1 PAPEFI
7 DLTDYDLADYQGNDH
22 SGNYGT
28 VWTDFDSDGD
38 IDLFIAKCRQF
49 VNDPNDPR
57 RINQLWVNDGNGG
70 WTEEALE
77 RGLVLYEQSWTTD
90 FADIDNDGDFD
101 CLATNHSSTIKLL
114 ENDGTGYF
122 TDITPG
128 SGLEISGF
136 FLQAK
141 MDDFDNDGFV
151 DLIYTGG
158 DNGYFRNNGDGT
170 FTEMPNTFPYGDTM
184 HSFASGDVNRDGQLD
199 VYASYGDGYVSP
211 DNNNPDVL
219 WLNDGNENHWIAF
232 DLEGFESNVD
242 AVGAKVIL
250 TGDFGTMVREVR
262 GGESYGITCTF
273 ACRFGLGAHETVD
286 QAVVKWPSGFETV
299 IANPEI
305 DQYHNVLE
313 VPCTAEVTATATATS
328 FCPGEVV
335 TVTATDGFATY
346 QWSNGDETASIEIS
360 EPGAYSVIAY
370 DAEGCAGISNLVTLQ
385 EIVGNAPTIALD
397 GDSDLC
403 EGGTLTLTASD
414 ADNYT
419 WSTGEDTQSIEVT
432 TSGAYAVYSVD
443 ICGNAVTSDTLVV
456 QVFEAPLGPPI
467 VEESEVVIPTSNV
480 VELVAIGENI
490 KWYDLPVGGE
500 LLGEGAS
507 IVVGVDQ
514 DTTFW
519 AEDARI
525 TQGESKTGG
534 ELSKQDGG
542 AYHSNSARWLEFDVH
557 EELRLNSV
565 TLFANGTYE
574 RSFELINAFDVV
586 LESTTV
592 LVEDGTFVLELDW
605 DIQPG
610 QGYGLRC
617 VSEDPQLWREG
628 TSSDLN
634 YPYEVGELLTIT
646 NSTAGPSL
654 DYYYFFYEWVAEPKP
669 IECASQRTPVM
680 VSIVPIEGC
689 IDELACNFNPQANI
703 GNDSCSYECYGCTD
717 SEAFNYEPSATIDDG
732 QCIDFTFDCTT
743 LGDAEWME
751 VAEGIYPNDTMLLTL
766 GMFSEFERV
775 IHLPEF
781 ITEPITGSIYAVI
794 SWDNIELSGLP
805 EGMSWVDEPG
815 NMGANSQSCIA
826 LAGIPEEV
834 GVFDWSVSGIMTISV
849 FGSPF
854 ELGAWNLTAQM
865 EVGDNPND
873 IQGCTY
879 SNASNFSTIASL
891 DDGSCVFEGCMNSE
905 ATNFN
910 PLANVENGSCEF
922 EPCNAACQ
930 EDLDGDG
937 AVGTGDLLSL
947 LSSFGLLCE
956 P

>member
-1 PAPEFI
+1 
-7 DLTDYDLADYQGNDH
+7 
-22 SGNYGT
+22 
-28 VWTDFDSDGD
+28 
-38 IDLFIAKCRQF
+38 
-49 VNDPNDPR
+49 
-57 RINQLWVNDGNGG
+57 
-70 WTEEALE
+70 
-77 RGLVLYEQSWTTD
+77 
-90 FADIDNDGDFD
+90 
-101 CLATNHSSTIKLL
+101 
-114 ENDGTGYF
+114 
-122 TDITPG
+122 
-128 SGLEISGF
+128 
-136 FLQAK
+136 

-158 DNGYFRNNGDGT
+158 ADGFYRNNGDAT
-170 FTEMPNTFPYGDTM
+170 FTEVPNLFPYGDTM

-199 VYASYGDGYVSP
+199 VYASYGDAYVSP
-211 DNNNPDVL
+211 DNDNPDVL

-232 DLEGFESNVD
+232 DLEGFASNVD
-242 AVGAKVIL
+242 AVGAQVIL

-273 ACRFGLGAHETVD
+273 ACRFGLGAHESVH

-299 IANPEI
+299 IANPAI

-313 VPCTAEVTATATATS
+313 VSCTTDVTATASATS
-328 FCPGEVV
+328 FCPGDVV
-335 TVTATDGFATY
+335 TLTAPEGFATY

-360 EPGAYSVIAY
+360 EPGTYSVIVY
-370 DAEGCAGISNLVTLQ
+370 DAEGCAGISNLVTLV
-385 EIVGNAPTIALD
+385 ELVGNAPTIALD

-419 WSTGEDTQSIEVT
+419 WSTGENTQSIEVT
-432 TSGAYAVYSVD
+432 TTGAYAVYSVD
-443 ICGNAVTSDTLVV
+443 ICGNAGTSDTLMV
-456 QVFEAPLGPPI
+456 QVFQAPLGPPI
-467 VEESEVVIPTSNV
+467 FEESEVVIPTSNV

-507 IVVGVDQ
+507 LVVAVDQ

-525 TQGESKTGG
+525 TQGEAQTGG
-534 ELSKQDGG
+534 EMSPQTDENADSLG
-542 AYHSNSARWLEFDVH
+542 AYHPNSARWLEFDVH
-557 EELRLNSV
+557 QEMRLNSV

-574 RSFELINAFDVV
+574 RSFELINAFDMV

-592 LVEDGTFVLELDW
+592 LVEDGAFVLELDW
-605 DIQPG
+605 DIAPG
-610 QGYGLRC
+610 EGYGLRC
-617 VSEDPQLWREG
+617 VSENPQLWREG

-634 YPYEVGELLTIT
+634 YPYDVGDLLTIT

-654 DYYYFFYEWVAEPKP
+654 DYYYFFYEWVAEEKP
-669 IECASQRTPVM
+669 IECTSQRTSVM

-689 IDELACNFNPQANI
+689 MDELACNFNPQANI
-703 GNDSCSYECYGCTD
+703 GNDSCSYDCYGCTD
-717 SEAFNYEPSATIDDG
+717 SEAFNYDSSATIDDG
-732 QCIDFTFDCTT
+732 QCIDFAFDCTT
-743 LGDAEWME
+743 LGDAEWIE
-751 VAEGIYPNDTMLLTL
+751 VVAGIYPHDTMLLTL
-766 GMFSEFERV
+766 GVFSEFERI

-781 ITEPITGSIYAVI
+781 ITEPNTGSTFAVL
-794 SWDNIELSGLP
+794 SWDNIELFGLP
-805 EGMSWVDEPG
+805 EGMSLGGELG
-815 NMGANSQSCIA
+815 NMESNSQSCIA
-826 LAGIPEEV
+826 LAGIPQEV

-865 EVGDNPND
+865 EVRDNPND

-910 PLANVENGSCEF
+910 SLANVENGSCVF

-947 LSSFGLLCE
+947 LSSFGLICE